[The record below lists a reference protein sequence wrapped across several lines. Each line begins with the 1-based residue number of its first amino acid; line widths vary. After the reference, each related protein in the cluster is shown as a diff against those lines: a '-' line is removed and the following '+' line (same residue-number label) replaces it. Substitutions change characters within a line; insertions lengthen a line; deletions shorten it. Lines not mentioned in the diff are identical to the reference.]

1 MIKINKNPKVIRKSF
16 NCKKSLVYENPMSKV
31 NTNKNFKKIT
41 NQLLTKKTQE
51 SEKIVFIKRLIAL

>member
-1 MIKINKNPKVIRKSF
+1 
-16 NCKKSLVYENPMSKV
+16 MSKV